1 MLFTP
6 MQVKIA
12 RITAGISQKDFARL
26 IGKSQNAY
34 NRWERGKSCSF
45 EIAVKATEY
54 FNNHA
59 STGGSHETQ
68 ENSQV
73 TCI

>member
-34 NRWERGKSCSF
+34 NRWERGKTKSF
-45 EIAVKATEY
+45 ETAVRATEY
-54 FNNHA
+54 FNNT
-59 STGGSHETQ
+59 SSGGSHETQ
-68 ENSQV
+68 ENHPV
-73 TCI
+73 PHL